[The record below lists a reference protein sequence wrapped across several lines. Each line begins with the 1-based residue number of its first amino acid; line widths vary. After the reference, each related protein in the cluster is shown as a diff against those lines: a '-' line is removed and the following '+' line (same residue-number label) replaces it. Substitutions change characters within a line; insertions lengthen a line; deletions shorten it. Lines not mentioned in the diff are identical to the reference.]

1 MTIETIEVAPPQSHE
16 VRIRIVATAVCHT
29 DVAALTGAGAISA
42 VFPII
47 LGHEAA
53 GIVESIG
60 PDVSDFAV
68 GDHVIPVYISQCRE
82 CVYCRSTKTN
92 ICSKLLVTQ
101 RKGIMLADGTT
112 RFSCKGQAIH
122 QFMAT
127 STFTEYTVV
136 ADISLA
142 KIDPLAP
149 LDKVCLLGCGVA
161 TGFGAA
167 LNNAK
172 VEAGS
177 TCGVWGLGGVGLAT
191 IMGCRAAGA
200 SKIVGIDINPDKY
213 EFGKIFLSFFLLR
226 KSNTI

>member
-1 MTIETIEVAPPQSHE
+1 MSIETIEVAPPQANE
-16 VRIRIVATAVCHT
+16 VRIRIVATSVCHT
-29 DVAALTGAGAISA
+29 DVVAMSGTGAISA

-53 GIVESIG
+53 GIVESVG
-60 PDVSDFAV
+60 TGVTQFAV
-68 GDHVIPVYISQCRE
+68 GDHVIPVYISQCKE
-82 CVYCRSTKTN
+82 CVFCISPKTN

-101 RKGIMLADGTT
+101 RKGVMLDGTT
-112 RFSCKGQAIH
+112 RFSCKGKTVH

-136 ADISLA
+136 ADISLT

-149 LDKVCLLGCGVA
+149 LDKVCLLGCGIA
-161 TGFGAA
+161 TGYGAA

-213 EFGKIFLSFFLLR
+213 EFGELEMQCVV
-226 KSNTI
+226 